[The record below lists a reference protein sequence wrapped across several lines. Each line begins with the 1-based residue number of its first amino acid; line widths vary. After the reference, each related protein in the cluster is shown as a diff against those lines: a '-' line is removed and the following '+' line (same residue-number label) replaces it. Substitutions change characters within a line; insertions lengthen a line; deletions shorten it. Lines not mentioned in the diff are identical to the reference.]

1 MVNQIIELSG
11 TPGSGDVEN
20 VVDSISPSSGETITT
35 VAYYADG
42 QSNTDYSLL
51 LEEQTLLDRV
61 NGDDLPTASEPH
73 QLDVRLS
80 EGDELKFAVTESG
93 NTTTE
98 VRIIVLAENSN
109 LPE

>member
-11 TPGSGDVEN
+11 TPSSGDVEN

-35 VAYYADG
+35 VAYYTDG
-42 QSNTDYSLL
+42 NSNTDYSLL
-51 LEEQTLLDRV
+51 LEEQTLLDRIS
-61 NGDDLPTASEPH
+61 GDELPTASEPH

-80 EGDELKFAVTESG
+80 EGDELKFAVTEDG
-93 NTTTE
+93 NTSSE
-98 VRIIVLAENSN
+98 VQLIVLAENTN